1 MNIHWLLRLAHWA
14 RHPPS
19 PRRMALIAGVILL
32 CLALV
37 GIERFWGWPE
47 ALTVAPGGRG
57 PLLR

>member
-19 PRRMALIAGVILL
+19 PGRVALILAVILA
-32 CLALV
+32 CLVLV
-37 GIERFWGWPE
+37 GVERIWGWPE
-47 ALTVAPGGRG
+47 ALTVAPFGRG